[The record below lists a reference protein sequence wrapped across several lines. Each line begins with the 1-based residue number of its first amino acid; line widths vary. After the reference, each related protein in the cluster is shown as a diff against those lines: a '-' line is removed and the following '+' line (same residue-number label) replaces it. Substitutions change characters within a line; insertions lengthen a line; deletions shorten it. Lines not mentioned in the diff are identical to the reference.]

1 MSVDERI
8 ERSRELYERA
18 VFGGDSSGLATAERE
33 LNAVEADLALARGR
47 ILHARFLD
55 TRIEDAAEL
64 PLFER
69 AVQLY
74 QQLGDVRGEADSLF
88 WVGCFHQVVRTDADT
103 AVPSFER
110 SCELATQVGDKLT
123 MSYALRHLGYAEHQ
137 AGRHGAAQERL
148 EESLRLRRE
157 LGFLSGVAANQVA
170 LAYLA
175 AAQNHRDDALALLDE
190 AGINAKAS
198 AADAILRQVEE
209 ARADLF

>member
-8 ERSRELYERA
+8 ERARELYERA
-18 VFGGDSSGLATAERE
+18 VFGGDTNGLATAERE
-33 LNAVEADLALARGR
+33 LTAVEADLALARGR

-55 TRIEDAAEL
+55 KRTEDPAEL

-74 QQLGDVRGEADSLF
+74 QKLGDVRGEAEALF
-88 WVGCFHQVVRTDADT
+88 WVGCFHHVVRSDDNT

-110 SCELATQVGDKLT
+110 SRELATQVGDKLT
-123 MSYALRHLGYAEHQ
+123 MSYAVRHLAIVEHH
-137 AGRHGAAQERL
+137 AGRLDAAREGL
-148 EESLRLRRE
+148 EESVRLRRE
-157 LGFLSGVAANQVA
+157 LGFLSGVAANQVG

-175 AAQNHRDDALALLDE
+175 AAQNRRDDALALLDE
-190 AGINAKAS
+190 AGTNAKAS

-209 ARADLF
+209 ARSNI

>member
-55 TRIEDAAEL
+55 TQIEDAAEL

-110 SCELATQVGDKLT
+110 SCELAMQVGDKLT
-123 MSYALRHLGYAEHQ
+123 MSYALRHLGYAAHQ
-137 AGRHGAAQERL
+137 AGRLGAAQERL
-148 EESLRLRRE
+148 EESVRLRRE
-157 LGFLSGVAANQVA
+157 LGFLSGVAANQVG

-175 AAQNHRDDALALLDE
+175 AAQNRRDDALALLDE
-190 AGINAKAS
+190 AGANAKAS

-209 ARADLF
+209 ARSNI